1 MPQKK
6 VTKLY
11 TDEEIEKFQL
21 IAREEPE
28 KIGIFLHLVGI
39 IPTKSV
45 MHKAK
50 YRAGILSVSKMNE
63 LRRVAPFLFGEDKN
77 ELRKVATFLFGEDNS
92 PSESI
97 INAYFY
103 QLFALAS
110 KEGKT
115 ISCENNGHETAY
127 YIDNEKVTL

>member
-1 MPQKK
+1 
-6 VTKLY
+6 
-11 TDEEIEKFQL
+11 
-21 IAREEPE
+21 
-28 KIGIFLHLVGI
+28 
-39 IPTKSV
+39 

-63 LRRVAPFLFGEDKN
+63 LRKVAPFLFGEDK
-77 ELRKVATFLFGEDNS
+77 S

-97 INAYFY
+97 LNAYFY
-103 QLFALAS
+103 QMFALAS

-115 ISCENNGHETAY
+115 ILCENNGHETAY

>member
-28 KIGIFLHLVGI
+28 KIETFLHLVGI

-63 LRRVAPFLFGEDKN
+63 LRKVAPFLFGEDK
-77 ELRKVATFLFGEDNS
+77 S

-97 INAYFY
+97 LNAYFY
-103 QLFALAS
+103 QMFALAS

-115 ISCENNGHETAY
+115 ILCENNGHETAY

>member
-21 IAREEPE
+21 IARKQPE
-28 KIGIFLHLVGI
+28 TMEIFLRLVGI

-63 LRRVAPFLFGEDKN
+63 LRKLAPVLFGEDK
-77 ELRKVATFLFGEDNS
+77 S
-92 PSESI
+92 PSEPI
-97 INAYFY
+97 RNAYVF
-103 QLFALAS
+103 QKLALHS
-110 KEGKT
+110 LKGNSIPCKEDD
-115 ISCENNGHETAY
+115 NGITY
-127 YIDNEKVTL
+127 YYDDEPLMF